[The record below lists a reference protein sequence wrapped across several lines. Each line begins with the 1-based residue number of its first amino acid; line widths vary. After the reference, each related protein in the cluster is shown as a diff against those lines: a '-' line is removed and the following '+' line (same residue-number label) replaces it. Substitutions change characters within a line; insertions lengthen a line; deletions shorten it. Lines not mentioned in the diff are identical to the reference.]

1 MEKFGTN
8 ALIWGYKICRKSV
21 MNISSDLWENRKL

>member
-8 ALIWGYKICRKSV
+8 ALIWGYKTAPYEQLLFGLIYEKT
-21 MNISSDLWENRKL
+21 